1 MSYIPRSL
9 RPCTVDI
16 RRAFR
21 RPETPDEKLTC
32 EQAELA
38 KGQAELAKGQAEL
51 ASGKVKLKSGQVK
64 LASGQA
70 NLASGQAKL
79 ASGQAKLASGQAN
92 LASGQAKLQCGQN
105 TLKRKQAEHE
115 TRKEHIASDESTDQ
129 SLVRVLASLSQ
140 TRPVDV
146 DTDYAKLEFLQRCK
160 VAPDNDCVQA
170 LCELV
175 EPKKKSED

>member
-16 RRAFR
+16 RRAFP

-51 ASGKVKLKSGQVK
+51 ASGQVKLK
-64 LASGQA
+64 
-70 NLASGQAKL
+70 SGQAKL
-79 ASGQAKLASGQAN
+79 ASGQAKLASGE
-92 LASGQAKLQCGQN
+92 AKLKCGQN
-105 TLKRKQAEHE
+105 TLKRKQAELE
-115 TRKEHIASDESTDQ
+115 TRKEHSASDESTDQ
-129 SLVRVLASLSQ
+129 SLVWVLASLSQ
-140 TRPVDV
+140 TRPVYV